1 MIHRPFRALAAA
13 LALAAIPT
21 AALAQSEPI
30 KLVELLE
37 LSGPIASA
45 GINYRDGVELAVN
58 EINAAG
64 GVLGHKFEV
73 TTLDTQSNPG
83 ISKALAQKAVDMGA
97 FAVIGPTLSGAMVV
111 SASETRRAE
120 IPNFTGAAAAS
131 ITQQGNPYVIRTN
144 TTQAASMPKLA
155 RYVKDGLKA
164 QIVDIIYINSDFGKG
179 GRDEFVK
186 AAATLGIKIGAD
198 ISTDQGQVDFSGS
211 VLKAK
216 QSNGDALFVYTN
228 EEECARIARELRKQ
242 GYGKPIVGEAT
253 LISQKT
259 IELAGD
265 AANGMQGHV
274 ALTVDAPTP
283 QMKAF
288 GEKFAK
294 EYKRKSDHNGIQGYM
309 VPYIIKAVSEK
320 IGKVDNKA
328 FNAALRDM
336 PLYVKDYPGILI
348 DTKFDKAGDP
358 DRVSYIVEVK
368 VGKQVVT
375 ATLPPLHP
383 F

>member
-1 MIHRPFRALAAA
+1 MNRITALFAA
-13 LALAAIPT
+13 LALGAAPAIVS
-21 AALAQSEPI
+21 AQEPI
-30 KLVELLE
+30 RLVNLLE

-45 GINYRDGVELAVN
+45 GINYRDGVELAVK

-64 GVLGHKFEV
+64 GVLGRKFEV

-83 ISKALAQKAVDMGA
+83 VSKALAQKAVDMGA
-97 FAVIGPTLSGAMVV
+97 FAVIGPTFSGAMVV
-111 SASETRRAE
+111 SAAETRRAE

-155 RYVKDGLKA
+155 RYIKDGLKA
-164 QIVDIIYINSDFGKG
+164 SSVDIVYINSDFGKG

-186 AAATLGIKIGAD
+186 AAAQLGLKVGAD
-198 ISTDQGQVDFSGS
+198 ISTDQGQIDFSS
-211 VLKAK
+211 AVLKAK
-216 QSNGDALFVYTN
+216 QSNGDVLFVYTN

-288 GEKFAK
+288 DEKFLK
-294 EYKRKSDHNGIQGYM
+294 EYKRKSDHNGIQGYA

-320 IGKVDNKA
+320 IGKVDAKA

-336 PLYVKDYPGILI
+336 PLHVKDYPGILI
-348 DTKFDKAGDP
+348 DTRFDKAGDP
-358 DRVSYIVEVK
+358 DRVSYIVEIK
-368 VGKQVVT
+368 GGKQVVT

>member
-1 MIHRPFRALAAA
+1 MTKFTTLLAA
-13 LALAAIPT
+13 LALGAAPAT
-21 AALAQSEPI
+21 TLAQGEPI
-30 KLVELLE
+30 RLVNLLE

-45 GINYRDGVELAVN
+45 GINYRDGVELAVR

-64 GVLGHKFEV
+64 GVLGRKFEV
-73 TTLDTQSNPG
+73 TTLDSQSNPG
-83 ISKALAQKAVDMGA
+83 VSKALAQKAIDMNA
-97 FAVIGPTLSGAMVV
+97 FAVIGPTFSGSMVV
-111 SASETRRAE
+111 SANETRRGE

-155 RYVKDGLKA
+155 RYIKDVLKA
-164 QIVDIIYINSDFGKG
+164 NTVDIIYINSDFGKG
-179 GRDEFVK
+179 GRDEFIK
-186 AAATLGIKIGAD
+186 AAATLGLKIGAD
-198 ISTDQGQVDFSGS
+198 ISTDQAQVDFSGP

-216 QSNGDALFVYTN
+216 QSNGDVLFVYTN
-228 EEECARIARELRKQ
+228 EEECARVARELRKQ
-242 GYGKPIVGEAT
+242 GYAKPIVGEAT

-265 AANGMQGHV
+265 AANGLQGHV
-274 ALTVDAPTP
+274 ALTADAPTP
-283 QMKAF
+283 TMKAF
-288 GEKFAK
+288 DEKFIK
-294 EYKRKSDHNGIQGYM
+294 EFKRKSDHNGIQGYS

-320 IGKVDNKA
+320 IGKIDNKA

-336 PLYVKDYPGILI
+336 PLYVKDYPGVLM

-368 VGKQVVT
+368 GGKQVVT
-375 ATLPPLHP
+375 ATLPPLRP

>member
-1 MIHRPFRALAAA
+1 MKRINQLVAA
-13 LALAAIPT
+13 LAVAAAP
-21 AALAQSEPI
+21 ALAFAQGEPI
-30 KLVELLE
+30 KLVNLLE
-37 LSGPIASA
+37 MSGPIASA
-45 GINYRDGVELAVN
+45 GINYKDGVELAVR

-64 GVLGHKFEV
+64 GVLGRKFEV
-73 TTLDTQSNPG
+73 TTLDTQSNAG
-83 ISKALAQKAVDMGA
+83 VSKALAQKAVDMGA
-97 FAVIGPTLSGAMVV
+97 FAVIGPTFSGAMVV
-111 SASETRRAE
+111 SAAETRRAE

-155 RYVKDGLKA
+155 RYIRENLKA
-164 QIVDIIYINSDFGKG
+164 NTVDIIYINSDFGKG
-179 GRDEFVK
+179 GRDEFIK
-186 AAATLGIKIGAD
+186 AAGTLGLKIGAD
-198 ISTDQGQVDFSGS
+198 ISTDQAQVDFSGP

-216 QSNGDALFVYTN
+216 QSNGDVLFVYTN

-242 GYGKPIVGEAT
+242 GYAKPIVGEAT

-288 GEKFAK
+288 DEKFLK
-294 EYKRKSDHNGIQGYM
+294 EFKRKSDHNGIQGYS

-320 IGKVDNKA
+320 IGKVDAKA

-336 PLYVKDYPGILI
+336 PLYVKDYPGVLI

-358 DRVSYIVEVK
+358 DRVSYIVEIK
-368 VGKQVVT
+368 NGKQVVT
-375 ATLPPLHP
+375 ATLPPLKP

>member
-1 MIHRPFRALAAA
+1 MNHRPFRNLALA
-13 LALAAIPT
+13 LALAAAP
-21 AALAQSEPI
+21 AGALAQEPI
-30 KLVELLE
+30 RLVNLLE

-45 GINYRDGVELAVN
+45 GINYRDGVELAVR

-64 GVLGHKFEV
+64 GVLGRKFEV
-73 TTLDTQSNPG
+73 TTLDSQSNPG
-83 ISKALAQKAVDMGA
+83 VSKALAQKAVDMGA
-97 FAVIGPTLSGAMVV
+97 FAVIGPTFSGSMVV

-155 RYVKDGLKA
+155 RYIKENLKA
-164 QIVDIIYINSDFGKG
+164 QTVDIIYINSDFGKG

-186 AAATLGIKIGAD
+186 AAAALGMKIGAD
-198 ISTDQGQVDFSGS
+198 ISTDQAQVDFSAP

-216 QSNGDALFVYTN
+216 QSSGDVLFVYTN
-228 EEECARIARELRKQ
+228 EEECARVARELRKQ
-242 GYGKPIVGEAT
+242 GYAKPIVGEAT
-253 LISQKT
+253 LISQKA
-259 IELAGD
+259 IELAGS
-265 AANGMQGHV
+265 AANGMLGHV

-283 QMKAF
+283 EMKAF
-288 GEKFAK
+288 DQKFSK

-320 IGKVDNKA
+320 IGKVDSKA
-328 FNAALRDM
+328 FAAAIKEM
-336 PLYVKDYPGILI
+336 PLHVKDYPGVLMDIR
-348 DTKFDKAGDP
+348 FDKAGDP
-358 DRVSYIVEVK
+358 DRASYIVEIK
-368 VGKQVVT
+368 DGKQVVT
-375 ATLPPLHP
+375 TTLPPLRP

>member
-1 MIHRPFRALAAA
+1 MMRISKLVAA
-13 LALAAIPT
+13 LAVAAVPVV
-21 AALAQSEPI
+21 ALAQGEPI
-30 KLVELLE
+30 RLVNLLE

-45 GINYRDGVELAVN
+45 GINYRDGVELAAK

-64 GVLGHKFEV
+64 GVLGRKFEV

-83 ISKALAQKAVDMGA
+83 VSKALAQKAVDMNA
-97 FAVIGPTLSGAMVV
+97 FAVIGPTFSGAMVV
-111 SASETRRAE
+111 SAAETRRAE

-155 RYVKDGLKA
+155 RYIKNDLKA
-164 QIVDIIYINSDFGKG
+164 NSVDIIYINSDFGKG
-179 GRDEFVK
+179 GRDEFIK
-186 AAATLGIKIGAD
+186 AAGPLGLKIGAD
-198 ISTDQGQVDFSGS
+198 ISTDQAQVDFSAA

-216 QSNGDALFVYTN
+216 GSNGDVLFVYTN
-228 EEECARIARELRKQ
+228 EEECARVLRELRKQ

-265 AANGMQGHV
+265 AANGIQGHV
-274 ALTVDAPTP
+274 ALTVDAPTA
-283 QMKAF
+283 QMKGF
-288 GEKFAK
+288 DEKFTK

-320 IGKVDNKA
+320 LGKLDNKA
-328 FNAALRDM
+328 FAAAVKDM
-336 PLYVKDYPGILI
+336 PLLVKDTPGILI

-368 VGKQVVT
+368 GGKQVVT
-375 ATLPPLHP
+375 ATLPPLRP

>member
-1 MIHRPFRALAAA
+1 MIRITNVLAA
-13 LALAAIPT
+13 LAVAVSPAM
-21 AALAQSEPI
+21 ALAQGEPI
-30 KLVELLE
+30 KLVNLLE
-37 LSGPIASA
+37 ESGPIASA
-45 GINYRDGVELAVN
+45 GINYRDGVALAVK
-58 EINAAG
+58 EINASG
-64 GVLGHKFEV
+64 GVLGRKFEV

-83 ISKALAQKAVDMGA
+83 VSKALAQKAVDMGA
-97 FAVIGPTLSGAMVV
+97 FAVIGPTFSGAMVV
-111 SASETRRAE
+111 SAAETRRAE

-155 RYVKDGLKA
+155 RYIKEGLKA
-164 QIVDIIYINSDFGKG
+164 NSVDIVYINSDFGKG

-186 AAATLGIKIGAD
+186 AAAATGLKIGAD
-198 ISTDQGQVDFSGS
+198 IPTDQGQIDFSAP

-216 QSNGDALFVYTN
+216 QSNGDVLFVYTN
-228 EEECARIARELRKQ
+228 EEECARVARELRKQ
-242 GYGKPIVGEAT
+242 GYAKPIVGEAT

-288 GEKFAK
+288 DEKFLK
-294 EYKRKSDHNGIQGYM
+294 EYNRKSDHNGIQGYM

-358 DRVSYIVEVK
+358 DRVSYIVEIK
-368 VGKQVVT
+368 GGKQVVT
-375 ATLPPLHP
+375 ATLPPLHS

>member
-1 MIHRPFRALAAA
+1 MSMIRIGRLMTA
-13 LALAAIPT
+13 LALAAP
-21 AALAQSEPI
+21 ALVLAQGAPI
-30 KLVELLE
+30 QLVNLLE
-37 LSGPIASA
+37 ESGPIASA
-45 GINYRDGVELAVN
+45 GINYRDGVALAVK
-58 EINAAG
+58 EINASG
-64 GVLGHKFEV
+64 GVLGRKFEV
-73 TTLDTQSNPG
+73 TTLDSQSNPG
-83 ISKALAQKAVDMGA
+83 VSKALVSKAVDMGA
-97 FAVIGPTLSGAMVV
+97 FAVIGPTLSGSMVV
-111 SASETRRAE
+111 SSTETRRAE

-155 RYVKDGLKA
+155 RYIKEQLKA
-164 QIVDIIYINSDFGKG
+164 NSVDIIYINSDFGKG

-186 AAATLGIKIGAD
+186 AAAKLGLKIGAD
-198 ISTDQGQVDFSGS
+198 ISTDQGQIDFSGP

-216 QSNGDALFVYTN
+216 QSNGDVLFVYSN
-228 EEECARIARELRKQ
+228 EEESARIARELRKQ
-242 GYGKPIVGEAT
+242 GYAKPIVGEAT
-253 LISQKT
+253 LISQKA

-265 AANGMQGHV
+265 AANGIQGHV
-274 ALTVDAPTP
+274 ALTVDAPSAS
-283 QMKAF
+283 MKAF
-288 GEKFAK
+288 DEKFTKA
-294 EYKRKSDHNGIQGYM
+294 YNRKSDHNGIQGYM

-358 DRVSYIVEVK
+358 DRASYIVEVK
-368 VGKQVVT
+368 DGKQVVI

>member
-1 MIHRPFRALAAA
+1 MLRLTTMFATLALAAA
-13 LALAAIPT
+13 PSMLW
-21 AALAQSEPI
+21 AQSEPI
-30 KLVELLE
+30 KLVNLLE

-45 GINYRDGVELAVN
+45 GINYRDGVELAVK
-58 EINAAG
+58 EINASG
-64 GVLGHKFEV
+64 GVLGRKFEV

-83 ISKALAQKAVDMGA
+83 VSKALAQKAVDMGA
-97 FAVIGPTLSGAMVV
+97 FAVIGPTFSGAMVV
-111 SASETRRAE
+111 SAAETRRAE

-155 RYVKDGLKA
+155 RYIKEGLKA
-164 QIVDIIYINSDFGKG
+164 QSVDIIYINSDFGKG

-186 AAATLGIKIGAD
+186 AAGTLGLKVGAD
-198 ISTDQGQVDFSGS
+198 ISTDQGQIDFSS
-211 VLKAK
+211 AVVKAK
-216 QSNGDALFVYTN
+216 QSNGDVLFVYTN

-265 AANGMQGHV
+265 AANGMLGHV

-288 GEKFAK
+288 DEKFLK

-309 VPYIIKAVSEK
+309 VPYVIKAVSEK
-320 IGKVDNKA
+320 IGKVDSKA

-336 PLYVKDYPGILI
+336 PLLVKDYPGVLMDI
-348 DTKFDKAGDP
+348 KFDKAGDP
-358 DRVSYIVEVK
+358 DRVSYIVEIK
-368 VGKQVVT
+368 GGKQVVT
-375 ATLPPLHP
+375 TTLPPVRP

>member
-1 MIHRPFRALAAA
+1 MNRIASL
-13 LALAAIPT
+13 T
-21 AALAQSEPI
+21 AALVFAAAPAVTFAQGEPI

-37 LSGPIASA
+37 MSGPIASA
-45 GINYRDGVELAVN
+45 GINYRDGVALAVA

-73 TTLDTQSNPG
+73 TTLDSQSNPG
-83 ISKALAQKAVDMGA
+83 VSKALAQKAADMGA
-97 FAVIGPTLSGAMVV
+97 FAVIGPTFSGSMVV
-111 SASETRRAE
+111 SGVETRRAE
-120 IPNFTGAAAAS
+120 IPNFTGAAAAA
-131 ITQQGNPYVIRTN
+131 ITRQGNPYVIRTN

-155 RYVKDGLKA
+155 RYIKESLKA
-164 QIVDIIYINSDFGKG
+164 NSVDIIFVNNDFGKG

-186 AAATLGIKIGAD
+186 AAAAIGLKVGAD
-198 ISTDQGQVDFSGS
+198 ISSDTGQVDFSGP
-211 VLKAK
+211 VVKAK
-216 QSNGDALFVYTN
+216 QSNGDVLFVYTN
-228 EEECARIARELRKQ
+228 EEECARLLRELRKQ
-242 GYGKPIVGEAT
+242 GYAKPIVGEAT

-259 IELAGD
+259 IELAGE
-265 AANGMQGHV
+265 AANGTQGHV

-288 GEKFAK
+288 DEKFQK

-309 VPYIIKAVSEK
+309 VPYIIKAVCEK
-320 IGKVDNKA
+320 IGKVDSKA

-336 PLYVKDYPGILI
+336 PLHVQDYPGILI

-368 VGKQVVT
+368 DGKQIVT

>member
-1 MIHRPFRALAAA
+1 MAVAAV
-13 LALAAIPT
+13 PGM
-21 AALAQSEPI
+21 ALAQGEPI
-30 KLVELLE
+30 KLVNLLE
-37 LSGPIASA
+37 ESGPIASA
-45 GINYRDGVELAVN
+45 GINYRDGVALAVK
-58 EINAAG
+58 EINAGG
-64 GVLGHKFEV
+64 GVLGRKFEV

-83 ISKALAQKAVDMGA
+83 VSKALAQKAVDMGA
-97 FAVIGPTLSGAMVV
+97 FAVIGPTFSGAMVV
-111 SASETRRAE
+111 SAAETRRAE

-155 RYVKDGLKA
+155 RYIKEGLKA
-164 QIVDIIYINSDFGKG
+164 NSVDIIYINSDFGKG

-186 AAATLGIKIGAD
+186 AAGALGLKIGAD
-198 ISTDQGQVDFSGS
+198 ISTDQGQIDFSAP

-216 QSNGDALFVYTN
+216 QSNGDVLFVYTN
-228 EEECARIARELRKQ
+228 EEECARLARELRKQ
-242 GYGKPIVGEAT
+242 GYAKPIVGEAT

-288 GEKFAK
+288 DEKFLN

-309 VPYIIKAVSEK
+309 VPYVIKAVSEK
-320 IGKVDNKA
+320 IGKVDSKA

-358 DRVSYIVEVK
+358 DRVSYIVEIK
-368 VGKQVVT
+368 GGKQVVT
-375 ATLPPLHP
+375 ATLPPLRP

>member
-1 MIHRPFRALAAA
+1 MKRINQLVAA
-13 LALAAIPT
+13 LAVAAAP
-21 AALAQSEPI
+21 ALAFAQGEPI
-30 KLVELLE
+30 KLVNLLE
-37 LSGPIASA
+37 ESGPIASA
-45 GINYRDGVELAVN
+45 GINYRDGVALAVK

-64 GVLGHKFEV
+64 GVLGRKFEV
-73 TTLDTQSNPG
+73 TTLDTQSNAG
-83 ISKALAQKAVDMGA
+83 VSKALAQKAVDMGA
-97 FAVIGPTLSGAMVV
+97 FAVIGPTFSGAMVV
-111 SASETRRAE
+111 SAAETRRAE

-155 RYVKDGLKA
+155 RYIRENLKA
-164 QIVDIIYINSDFGKG
+164 NTVDIIYINSDFGKG
-179 GRDEFVK
+179 GRDEFIK
-186 AAATLGIKIGAD
+186 AAGPLGLKIGAD
-198 ISTDQGQVDFSGS
+198 ISTDQAQVDFSAP

-216 QSNGDALFVYTN
+216 QSNGDVLFVYTN
-228 EEECARIARELRKQ
+228 EEECARAIRELRKQ
-242 GYGKPIVGEAT
+242 GYAKPIVGEAT
-253 LISQKT
+253 LIAQKT

-265 AANGMQGHV
+265 AANGLQGHV

-288 GEKFAK
+288 GEKFEKA
-294 EYKRKSDHNGIQGYM
+294 YNRKSDHNGIQGYS

-320 IGKVDNKA
+320 IGKVDAKA

-336 PLYVKDYPGILI
+336 PLYVKDYPGVLI

-358 DRVSYIVEVK
+358 DRVSYIVEIK
-368 VGKQVVT
+368 NGKQVVT
-375 ATLPPLHP
+375 ATLPPLKP